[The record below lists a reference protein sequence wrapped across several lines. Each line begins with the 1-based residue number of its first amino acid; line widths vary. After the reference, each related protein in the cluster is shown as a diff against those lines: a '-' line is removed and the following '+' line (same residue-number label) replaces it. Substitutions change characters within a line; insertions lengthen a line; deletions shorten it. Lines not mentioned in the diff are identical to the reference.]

1 MLIGSKVAEFEL
13 ELEMEAMQVAVAV
26 EAELRPM
33 VAEVELVLE
42 PAAML
47 VGEPDVAAVAESMVA
62 AVEVQAEP
70 AEPKEVVLEVCVGV
84 VASMVVVPV
93 VAVPVVAVPVMAVPM
108 APAAAS
114 VGLEVDPR
122 VVAFVVYLATREN
135 APMTAGAVFPLE
147 ADSRMAEFEESRYL

>member
-13 ELEMEAMQVAVAV
+13 DLEMEAMQVAVAVAV

-62 AVEVQAEP
+62 AVGVQAGP

-93 VAVPVVAVPVMAVPM
+93 MTVPM
-108 APAAAS
+108 APGAAS
-114 VGLEVDPR
+114 VGLEVGPK
-122 VVAFVVYLATREN
+122 VVAFAVYSVTREN
-135 APMTAGAVFPLE
+135 APKAAGDVFPLE
-147 ADSRMAEFEESRYL
+147 ADSRMADFEESRYL

>member
-47 VGEPDVAAVAESMVA
+47 VGELDVAAVAESMVA
-62 AVEVQAEP
+62 AVGVQAEP

-93 VAVPVVAVPVMAVPM
+93 MAVPVMAVPM
-108 APAAAS
+108 VPGAAS
-114 VGLEVDPR
+114 VGLEVDPK
-122 VVAFVVYLATREN
+122 VVVFVVYLATREN
-135 APMTAGAVFPLE
+135 APKAAEAVFPLE
-147 ADSRMAEFEESRYL
+147 ADSMTVDFGESRYL